1 MKLFD
6 QKKIGLIVPVYAG
19 LTELTECLNSI
30 FQSENKT
37 RFELLAI
44 YDQGPE
50 PEILDYLKHLE
61 QQGQLSLL
69 INDSNLGF
77 VKTVNKGLA
86 YFEAL
91 DCIILNS
98 DTVVANAWIDRLC
111 QHASKPSVATVTPF
125 SNNAEICSFP
135 NFCESN
141 ELFLQNTTE
150 SIDKVFASGVQ
161 KESIEIPTGV
171 GFCMYISR
179 QALKKC
185 GNLDEQ
191 RFGIGYGEENDLCV
205 RFAQAGFKNVLA
217 TNIFVQH
224 IGEVSFS
231 DQKQALI
238 RRSMYVLDQLH
249 PKYHIDVAKHIDKD
263 PAQAHRLQAMFN
275 LIGTSER
282 PAVLHINHNLGGGTQ
297 KYVDELAQFTAKDAN
312 HILLQP
318 LSATKVQ
325 LDFDYCAAHYTI
337 SFTLPAEQKL
347 LQRCLS
353 SLRIQLVHLHHIM
366 GLEKNLSNLLKI
378 LKGKPLITSLHDYYF
393 INGRPTLCV
402 PGEVF
407 DIASAQQK
415 LPTELDRT
423 LACGISVKTLRSLSD
438 SVFSMSTVILAPSAA
453 AREIYQQFFPE
464 HTISNAFHPD
474 HKTDY
479 PYPAIKVKTPSRVA
493 RILVIGA
500 LSIEKGADLLESVAG
515 AAAMQGYALDFVLL
529 GYAYRPLDGIVST
542 LGAYNDEDL
551 EQQLADLSPDIV
563 WFPAVWGETYSYTL
577 STCLKVGIP
586 VLAPN
591 LGAFK
596 ERTQNRPY
604 TSIEEA
610 SFDENIW
617 VSRIIKLVERLQ
629 KQSEPAAWSDQPK
642 ATDFY
647 EYSYLSYID
656 SKKVPAEEMNTSFD
670 FFRKLTANRSVNKPL
685 GERIL
690 HSLFRSRGH
699 AIVNKI
705 AKSIP
710 MGAKER
716 LRYLLLGGSAV
727 PAHELISQK
736 KENQ

>member
-6 QKKIGLIVPVYAG
+6 QKKIGLIIPVYAG

-30 FQSENKT
+30 FASDNKT

-50 PEILDYLKHLE
+50 PEILEYLKDLE
-61 QQGQLSLL
+61 QRQKLSLL
-69 INDSNLGF
+69 INETNLGF

-86 YFEAL
+86 HFESL

-98 DTVVANAWIDRLC
+98 DTVVANAWIDRIC
-111 QHASKPSVATVTPF
+111 QHGSKPSVATVTPF

-150 SIDKVFASGVQ
+150 SIDKVFASSVQ
-161 KESIEIPTGV
+161 KEAIEVPTGV

-185 GNLDEQ
+185 GNLDEE

-217 TNIFVQH
+217 TNVFVQH

-238 RRSMYVLDQLH
+238 RRSMYVLDKLH

-263 PAQAHRLQAMFN
+263 PAQVHRLQAIFN
-275 LIGTSER
+275 LLSTSGR
-282 PAVLHINHNLGGGTQ
+282 PAILHINHNLGGGTQ
-297 KYVDELAQFTAKDAN
+297 KYVDEIAQFTSESAN

-318 LSATKVQ
+318 LSASKVQ
-325 LDFDYCAAHYTI
+325 LGFDYCAANYTI

-347 LQRCLS
+347 LQKCVS
-353 SLRIQLVHLHHIM
+353 ALRIQLVHLHHIM
-366 GLEKNLSNLLKI
+366 GLEKNLGTLLKI
-378 LKGKPLITSLHDYYF
+378 LKDKPLVTSLHDYYF

-402 PGEVF
+402 PGEQF
-407 DIASAQQK
+407 DIDEAIEK

-423 LACGISVKTLRSLSD
+423 LACGISVNTLRSLSER
-438 SVFSMSTVILAPSAA
+438 VFAASSVILAPSTAA
-453 AREIYQQFFPE
+453 KTVYQQFFPE
-464 HTISNAFHPD
+464 HTFSSAFHPD
-474 HKTDY
+474 HETDF
-479 PYPAIKVKTPSRVA
+479 PYPAVKLKPTSRVA
-493 RILVIGA
+493 KILVIGA
-500 LSIEKGADLLESVAG
+500 LSIEKGADLLESVA
-515 AAAMQGYALDFVLL
+515 ATAAMQGHALDFVLL
-529 GYAYRPLDGIVST
+529 GYAYRPLEDIVST
-542 LGAYNDEDL
+542 LGAYEDDEL
-551 EQQLADLSPDIV
+551 EQQLADLSPDLV
-563 WFPAVWGETYSYTL
+563 WFPALWGETYSYTL
-577 STCLKVGIP
+577 SSCLKAGLP
-586 VLAPN
+586 VLAPD

-596 ERTQNRPY
+596 ERTENRPY
-604 TSIEEA
+604 TLVEEA
-610 SFDENIW
+610 SLDKEVW
-617 VSRIIKLVERLQ
+617 LERIIDLVQRLRQ
-629 KQSEPAAWSDQPK
+629 QQEAGTWSDQPK
-642 ATDFY
+642 AEDFY
-647 EYSYLSYID
+647 PSNYFSYIH
-656 SKKVPAEEMNTSFD
+656 SQHAPEEELNLSFD
-670 FFRKLTANRSVNKPL
+670 FFKKLTANRSVNKPL
-685 GERIL
+685 GERML

-736 KENQ
+736 KDNQ